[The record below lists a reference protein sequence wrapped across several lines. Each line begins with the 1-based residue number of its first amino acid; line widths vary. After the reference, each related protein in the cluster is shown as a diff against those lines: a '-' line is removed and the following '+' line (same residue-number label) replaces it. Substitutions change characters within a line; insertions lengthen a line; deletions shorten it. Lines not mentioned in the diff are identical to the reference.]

1 MNGSRQQLALEA
13 AVVGVGLIPMWMLVR
28 RATTAMN
35 IYGGKEIIDI
45 ALAGAAF
52 HLLAEESG
60 LNTWYL
66 TNGYAAQK
74 AFHDDITGETITRE
88 MNEFELAQWEADQAQ
103 TVKDAADKA
112 KADLAKAAARQA
124 VLDKLGLTANEVTAL
139 LG

>member
-1 MNGSRQQLALEA
+1 MDGSRQQLALEA
-13 AVVGVGLIPMWMLVR
+13 AVVGVGIIPIWMLVR

-35 IYGGKEIIDI
+35 IYGNKAIIDV

-74 AFHDDITGETITRE
+74 AFQENIRG
-88 MNEFELAQWEADQAQ
+88 NVLP
-103 TVKDAADKA
+103 V
-112 KADLAKAAARQA
+112 DL
-124 VLDKLGLTANEVTAL
+124 DGLWYSRHMGVV
-139 LG
+139 

>member
-74 AFHDDITGETITRE
+74 AFHDDITG
-88 MNEFELAQWEADQAQ
+88 NVLP
-103 TVKDAADKA
+103 
-112 KADLAKAAARQA
+112 ADLDGRWYSRR
-124 VLDKLGLTANEVTAL
+124 VLPSPPDRPILPGPMLPPLPDRRGGWLSNL
-139 LG
+139 LDGPKGFP

>member
-1 MNGSRQQLALEA
+1 MDGSRQQLALEA
-13 AVVGVGLIPMWMLVR
+13 AVVGVGLIPIWMLVR

-35 IYGGKEIIDI
+35 IYGNKEIIDI

-74 AFHDDITGETITRE
+74 AFHDDITGSV
-88 MNEFELAQWEADQAQ
+88 LP
-103 TVKDAADKA
+103 V
-112 KADLAKAAARQA
+112 DLDGLWYSRR
-124 VLDKLGLTANEVTAL
+124 VLPTPPDRPRLPGPPSLPGLLPDRPWRPTL
-139 LG
+139 PDRPILPGPRGFP